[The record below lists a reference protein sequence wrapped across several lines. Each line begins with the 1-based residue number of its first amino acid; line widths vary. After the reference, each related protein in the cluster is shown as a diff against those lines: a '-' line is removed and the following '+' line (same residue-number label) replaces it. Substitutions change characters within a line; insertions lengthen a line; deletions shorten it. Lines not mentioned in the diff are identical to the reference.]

1 MIGKETTVARTFN
14 LELSE
19 YELRILLNSLKRALK
34 DPKIN
39 IDGPEGR
46 IMNNTMESLLAGDQ

>member
-19 YELRILLNSLKRALK
+19 YELRILFNSLKRALK
-34 DPKIN
+34 DPRIT

-46 IMNNTMESLLAGDQ
+46 LMHANMENLLAGE

>member
-1 MIGKETTVARTFN
+1 MIGIETTVARTFN

-19 YELRILLNSLKRALK
+19 YELRILFNSLKRALN

-46 IMNNTMESLLAGDQ
+46 LMNKTMESLLAGDK